1 MKKHLFILILALCG
15 LSLSAQTDIPYVSV
29 DLKQITPY
37 NAILK
42 FHSNKDCHHYYVYK
56 DRGNEVILWATVFGM
71 IPEDVVSSFGNR
83 IDTVEE
89 DWTSHWTD
97 LDPEHNCQVY
107 VVPCDADDHHY
118 SCEATRFKTFFDG
131 DQGRSTIQISS
142 NFITDTSAYILC
154 VPNEETA
161 GYYNGIIPSDWFNKL
176 GLDSVCRLMQTH
188 EMLYETD
195 RWGHLFLNRGTRY
208 AVVAFGKNGN
218 GEFGDTTVHWFTTL
232 GKKQIVEQDTS
243 PVIFYSSGGFTGFI
257 PEEQWPQYVV
267 RASVAD
273 GSRILQEVGLGEGN
287 IILATLP
294 VSDYFVDVVRKSDGG
309 EVSELMLSIRKED
322 VTKEYFK
329 ENDNFEWTRL
339 RQDYT
344 YALGNV
350 DGTAVT
356 PFIFTKLYYVNGCFI
371 AKTHSGNK
379 LYDVLLTPKGKYII
393 GTERGYD
400 KIIYDSFSDNLYVLK
415 SGKVGVCDMH
425 GREIVKA
432 VYDDIIDMET
442 CYKAL
447 KDGKEILLDKFGKI
461 IN

>member
-1 MKKHLFILILALCG
+1 M
-15 LSLSAQTDIPYVSV
+15 
-29 DLKQITPY
+29 
-37 NAILK
+37 
-42 FHSNKDCHHYYVYK
+42 
-56 DRGNEVILWATVFGM
+56 
-71 IPEDVVSSFGNR
+71 
-83 IDTVEE
+83 
-89 DWTSHWTD
+89 
-97 LDPEHNCQVY
+97 
-107 VVPCDADDHHY
+107 
-118 SCEATRFKTFFDG
+118 
-131 DQGRSTIQISS
+131 
-142 NFITDTSAYILC
+142 
-154 VPNEETA
+154 
-161 GYYNGIIPSDWFNKL
+161 
-176 GLDSVCRLMQTH
+176 
-188 EMLYETD
+188 
-195 RWGHLFLNRGTRY
+195 
-208 AVVAFGKNGN
+208 
-218 GEFGDTTVHWFTTL
+218 
-232 GKKQIVEQDTS
+232 
-243 PVIFYSSGGFTGFI
+243 
-257 PEEQWPQYVV
+257 
-267 RASVAD
+267 AD

-356 PFIFTKLYYVNGCFI
+356 PFIFTKLYYVNGSFI

-379 LYDVLLTPKGKYII
+379 LYDVLLTPQGKYII